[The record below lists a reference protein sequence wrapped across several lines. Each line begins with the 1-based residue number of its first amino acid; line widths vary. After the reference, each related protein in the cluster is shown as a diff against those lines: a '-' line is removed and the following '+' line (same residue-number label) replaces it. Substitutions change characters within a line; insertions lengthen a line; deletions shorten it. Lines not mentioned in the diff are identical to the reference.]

1 MKRDGN
7 LSLYIARKDM
17 EYMSLLAKGVIIV
30 MHVHGETIIFNLR
43 ELLVMEI
50 CFIIPVSTITN
61 YDCINR

>member
-1 MKRDGN
+1 
-7 LSLYIARKDM
+7 M